1 MSRYWNNC
9 CLITKNSQPKALFDK
24 RSYKQIHTSGVSRN
38 QIDLK
43 PMLTSF
49 VDFVWVDLSLNHIR
63 LLSFIKVNHQ
73 GIPLCARGKV
83 VIINSFI
90 RNLNDIADHYFRS
103 KKTKT
108 STRCIFYILKNINPL

>member
-1 MSRYWNNC
+1 
-9 CLITKNSQPKALFDK
+9 
-24 RSYKQIHTSGVSRN
+24 
-38 QIDLK
+38 
-43 PMLTSF
+43 MLTSF

-90 RNLNDIADHYFRS
+90 RNLNDIADH
-103 KKTKT
+103 
-108 STRCIFYILKNINPL
+108 

>member
-1 MSRYWNNC
+1 MFDNE
-9 CLITKNSQPKALFDK
+9 KNSQPKALFDK
-24 RSYKQIHTSGVSRN
+24 RSYKQIHTSGASRN

-83 VIINSFI
+83 V
-90 RNLNDIADHYFRS
+90 
-103 KKTKT
+103 
-108 STRCIFYILKNINPL
+108 NIN